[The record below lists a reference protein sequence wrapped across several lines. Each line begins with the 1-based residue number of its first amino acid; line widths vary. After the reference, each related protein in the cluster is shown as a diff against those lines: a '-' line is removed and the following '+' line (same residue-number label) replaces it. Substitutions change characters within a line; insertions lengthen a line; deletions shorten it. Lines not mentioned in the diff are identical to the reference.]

1 MTPHGPRALLTRA
14 PSVPAEPPPRSG
26 QDFDG
31 GPLWMRL
38 APPLVTLVVMLWGL
52 TGSSYWRDESAT
64 LAAVQ
69 RPFGQLLRMLGHVD
83 AVHGAYYVIMWPLA
97 KVAGTSEV
105 VMRLPS
111 AIAMVAAA
119 ALVAALARRLV
130 SPAAGLASG
139 LVFAV
144 IPAVSLYAEDA
155 RSYAMVT
162 ALAAGASYLLVRLI
176 YATEG
181 RRGWTVGYGLCL
193 AALAWLNFFALLLL
207 AAHAVTVALLCL
219 RRASQGADRRAWL
232 PLAVS
237 WLAAAA
243 GAVAVTSPII
253 LLAWTER
260 TQLAWLSTPSASS
273 LGGLAQLIGSGLM
286 PLMAALIVAGGVL
299 ASALAGPATLRR
311 RWPPMLVVL
320 AVTWLVVPPAL
331 LVGVSRFTPLYT
343 FRYVLFCTPAAAL
356 LIGTGLAALGQ
367 AVAAAFRPAPDADP
381 AAPARA
387 RNDVLIAFGWA
398 TGAAALLIFALFG
411 LSQQGVYRSPTGHQ
425 DDIRGADRIVAANML
440 PGDAVIYDTP
450 ADENLR
456 AAYPNGMAKLS
467 DIAQYR
473 TPIQSGTLSGT
484 TLPTAVVRQR
494 IANVSRLWVIE
505 VHQHVRLPLLQGLSL
520 RQLRYWHHGNLWM
533 FLYVPR

>member
-1 MTPHGPRALLTRA
+1 MTPHGPRALLTQA

-26 QDFDG
+26 QGFDG

-111 AIAMVAAA
+111 AIAMVVAA

-162 ALAAGASYLLVRLI
+162 ALAAGASYLLVRLV
-176 YATEG
+176 YATGG

-193 AALAWLNFFALLLL
+193 AALGWLNFFALLLL

-219 RRASQGADRRAWL
+219 RRASQGADRSAWL

-260 TQLAWLSTPSASS
+260 TQLAWLATPSASS

-299 ASALAGPATLRR
+299 ASALAGPAVLRR
-311 RWPPMLVVL
+311 RWPPILVVL

-331 LVGVSRFTPLYT
+331 LIGVSRFTPLYT
-343 FRYVLFCTPAAAL
+343 FRYVLFCAPAAAL

-367 AVAAAFRPAPDADP
+367 AVAAGLRPAPDADP
-381 AAPARA
+381 AAPGRA
-387 RNDVLIAFGWA
+387 RNVVLTVLGWA

-411 LSQQGVYRSPTGHQ
+411 LSQQGVYRSAIGHQ

-456 AAYPNGMAKLS
+456 TAYPNGMAKLA
-467 DIAQYR
+467 DIAQYQ

-494 IANVSRLWVIE
+494 IADVSRLWVIE